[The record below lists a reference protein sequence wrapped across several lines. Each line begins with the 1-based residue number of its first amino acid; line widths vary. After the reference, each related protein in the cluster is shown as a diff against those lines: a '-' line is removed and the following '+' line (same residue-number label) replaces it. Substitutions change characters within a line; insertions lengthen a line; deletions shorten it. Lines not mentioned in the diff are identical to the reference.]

1 MKITDVA
8 AAKIHLL
15 CLNSAFDR
23 ESIGVKKWLVD
34 MDLGKVFPKY
44 WEDNIYWRIFIQ
56 AAWNPDKKAG
66 KGFSY
71 ILLKAKGSV
80 FT

>member
-34 MDLGKVFPKY
+34 MDLGKVFP
-44 WEDNIYWRIFIQ
+44 NI
-56 AAWNPDKKAG
+56 G
-66 KGFSY
+66 KTISTGESSFKLPG
-71 ILLKAKGSV
+71 IPIRKQVKGSHTS
-80 FT
+80 F